1 MGIRDRLQ
9 EQALRAGKR
18 AQVVAAD
25 HAQRA
30 GESLRGFREVLADED
45 QVLSVEAYLVALV
58 RAVRDDE
65 DDDWS
70 MRDLYVRARKR
81 RRRLGLLAIGTGPLA
96 GVVNRAADLYCETA
110 TVCDISELHDLGLDD
125 EQIAARML
133 VLWSV
138 VDDRAQAEAAMGGE
152 PALAKLLE
160 AKLRGTEFAARASQ
174 VLPEE
179 LTKRTVGKMLWEVQ
193 ELDLGDA
200 ILDGK
205 RATKG
210 QPIRTVAFTGQ
221 RMKKFIKRAEAELA
235 VSPEP
240 PGLFRWR

>member
-1 MGIRDRLQ
+1 M
-9 EQALRAGKR
+9 RAGKR

-25 HAQRA
+25 HVQRA

-45 QVLSVEAYLVALV
+45 QVLSVEAYLLALV

-96 GVVNRAADLYCETA
+96 GVANRAADLYCETA
-110 TVCDISELHDLGLDD
+110 TVCDIAELHELGLDD
-125 EQIAARML
+125 MGIAARML

-138 VDDRAQAEAAMGGE
+138 VDDCGQAESAMRGE
-152 PALAKLLE
+152 PPVAKLLE
-160 AKLRGTEFAARASQ
+160 AKLRETELAERAGQ
-174 VLPEE
+174 LLPEE
-179 LTKRTVGKMLWEVQ
+179 LTKRTVAKMLWEAQ
-193 ELDLGDA
+193 QQLDLDDA
-200 ILDGK
+200 ILGGK
-205 RATKG
+205 RAMRG
-210 QPIRTVAFTGQ
+210 QPIRSVAFTGQ
-221 RMKKFIKRAEAELA
+221 RMKKFIKRAEAELE